1 MKKRLLLFECFFLV
15 LTIITIKKTYGL
27 FETESKASSNIPIA
41 KWVIKVD
48 GKDLS
53 LDKELNYTDFTI
65 DSNGHSDAGY
75 FAPGSVASYT
85 LGIDT
90 SASEVAISYE
100 ITIDASSL
108 EDHPN
113 IKFQIIDLDG
123 DSTSSDGLNY
133 KGIIKLEELS
143 KERFEQYLK
152 LQSLNL
158 AEAAVAVDVTI
169 RWLASSQEEMFLR
182 VDFLLDLKESFY
194 C

>member
-1 MKKRLLLFECFFLV
+1 MKKLLLLFECFFLV

-65 DSNGHSDAGY
+65 DSNGHSDTGY

-123 DSTSSDGLNY
+123 DSTSSDGLTY
-133 KGIIKLEELS
+133 KGLIKLEDLR
-143 KERFEQYLK
+143 KERHLQINLNWEDDPNYDTSDIKLIGSDLPIKLEAKFSQY
-152 LQSLNL
+152 
-158 AEAAVAVDVTI
+158 T
-169 RWLASSQEEMFLR
+169 
-182 VDFLLDLKESFY
+182 KE
-194 C
+194 